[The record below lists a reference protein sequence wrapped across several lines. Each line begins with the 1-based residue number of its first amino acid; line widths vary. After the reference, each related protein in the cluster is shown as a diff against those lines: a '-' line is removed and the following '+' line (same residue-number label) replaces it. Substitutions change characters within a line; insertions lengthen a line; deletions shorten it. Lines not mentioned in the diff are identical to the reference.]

1 MMIEWF
7 FNKYKSYTGFRYLI
21 AGFINTIFGFT
32 LTISLLIILPT
43 HYAFTIF
50 VSTILAV
57 CFNYFMSLKFVFHT
71 KSSTKKIFLYFL
83 IYLIMYLLSMLL
95 MYILINQYDM
105 SDIIA
110 YVYSAPIIIWLTYL
124 LQKNIVF
131 QDEKDINHNSNF

>member
-1 MMIEWF
+1 MIQWF
-7 FNKYKSYTGFRYLI
+7 LNKNKSSTGFRFLI
-21 AGFINTIFGFT
+21 AGFINTVFGFT

-57 CFNYFMSLKFVFHT
+57 CFNYFMSLRFVFHT

-83 IYLIMYLLSMLL
+83 IYFVMYLLNMFL
-95 MYILINQYDM
+95 MYILINQYNM

-110 YVYSAPIIIWLTYL
+110 YVFSAPFIIGLTYL

-131 QDEKDINHNSNF
+131 QDEKNINNNSNI